1 MLNRPLLAELSLVL
15 IALLWGTSF
24 LVNQHLLGTLS
35 PAALGTERFAVAAFT
50 LLLLQLGTRQAPGTL
65 KRVLLPGA
73 LIGLFN
79 GAAYL
84 TLNAG
89 LVGTTAGKA
98 AFLVGGSAVLVPLFG
113 WLLFRHR
120 ITALTA
126 ACVATATLGLL
137 LLSGATNLTLG
148 APEAT
153 LLLSAALFAVQVLLG
168 GHYARSLPPLPLL
181 TAQLTVAALVSLA
194 VTALRGESLHLVT
207 LVSTPSLLGS
217 LFILAVPATAIAYV
231 WQLRAQQV
239 ISPTRVVMIFL
250 LEPVFAALSDYLFL
264 GNLLRHSQLLGAVL
278 ILAGLILMEVLPR
291 LRVRLPL
298 SPLPQSTD

>member
-1 MLNRPLLAELSLVL
+1 M
-15 IALLWGTSF
+15 
-24 LVNQHLLGTLS
+24 
-35 PAALGTERFAVAAFT
+35 
-50 LLLLQLGTRQAPGTL
+50 
-65 KRVLLPGA
+65 
-73 LIGLFN
+73 
-79 GAAYL
+79 
-84 TLNAG
+84 
-89 LVGTTAGKA
+89 
-98 AFLVGGSAVLVPLFG
+98 
-113 WLLFRHR
+113 
-120 ITALTA
+120 
-126 ACVATATLGLL
+126 
-137 LLSGATNLTLG
+137 
-148 APEAT
+148 
-153 LLLSAALFAVQVLLG
+153 LLG

-250 LEPVFAALSDYLFL
+250 LELVFAALSDYLFL